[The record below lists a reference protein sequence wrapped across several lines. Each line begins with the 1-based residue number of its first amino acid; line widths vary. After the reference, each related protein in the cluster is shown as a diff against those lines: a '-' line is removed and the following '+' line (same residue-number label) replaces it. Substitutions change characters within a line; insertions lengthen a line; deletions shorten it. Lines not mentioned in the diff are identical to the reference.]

1 MNCIEF
7 RSALMLSAAILL
19 TGCEVDTRPRKAGA
33 PDIVRVNPTQPVVDN
48 GSIWQEGAGI
58 TGALTAD
65 MKARTRGDIVTI
77 VIVEKNNAQR
87 ARQTDTSKSQNAAM
101 NVDQFFF
108 PGVGSF
114 KGAMPKLGLDS
125 KRTFSGGGT
134 LSDSGSVNATLAVQV
149 VDVLPTGNLLLRGSK
164 EVTISGEMQT
174 VTISGI
180 ARLKDIAPDNTI
192 LSTSL
197 AEARVHISGRG
208 PLEDAQRRTL
218 TNRLMDFFNLF

>member
-1 MNCIEF
+1 
-7 RSALMLSAAILL
+7 MLSAAILL